1 MATSK
6 RVELADR
13 LISKTE
19 KGELEWEETAD
30 PDAFQVAFPNYSLWV
45 DLVETPNGSRDIV
58 ITLFNSAGNKIDEFS
73 DVDLSTETN
82 LQYYTKMNTMY
93 QSARR
98 KAVRAD
104 EAYDDILKQLGDE

>member
-19 KGELEWEETAD
+19 KGELEWQETAN
-30 PDAFQVAFPNYSLWV
+30 PDAFQVAFPNYSLLIGAV
-45 DLVETPNGSRDIV
+45 QTEEGSQYDIV

-73 DVDLSTETN
+73 DVDLYNETH
-82 LQYYTKMNTMY
+82 LPRLLPLVPVTQWVDIVALS
-93 QSARR
+93 SAPLRLP
-98 KAVRAD
+98 VL
-104 EAYDDILKQLGDE
+104 IIPF